1 MSRQVADT
9 HTPKAALAAIA
20 RYRDLVDDWRAF
32 LDAIERP
39 LPPCI
44 WANPTRIGPE
54 ALASLLREEGL
65 SSHPL
70 PWQKQ
75 AFRLDTGLK
84 SGTRWWFCAGLA
96 HSQEEVSQIPA
107 TLMDLKPDQ
116 RVLDMCAAPGGKT
129 AQIAFAM
136 GNRGTLIA
144 NDISNERIKALQGN
158 LDRLGVANV
167 TTVCRDASNWPA
179 AAGQYDRILVDAPCS
194 SEGTLRR
201 NRQIQGELGP
211 ELSLRLASRQRALLR
226 KAVQRC
232 RPGGRILYSTC
243 TFAPE
248 ENELVVE
255 AILQEY
261 AGRVRVLPVQV
272 PGLIAAPGVTR
283 WQGRTLDPSLA
294 HCLRL
299 WPHHN
304 DTGGFFVA
312 ALEKDEQAP
321 TEPEPVPAALAPET
335 DGLWR
340 EHLDRRFGTG
350 PQMWRNFGVH
360 RQTRRG
366 PHLIAANHAPPAV
379 PPAAGSGIFFLR
391 THMRPPKPTTA
402 GALVL
407 GPYATRNRL
416 ELTTAERDAY
426 LKRQSS
432 HLAGSRISSLEWGR
446 VLVTYR
452 GHTLGLALFHRSGT
466 LESLFPRRWSGCGSA
481 K

>member
-1 MSRQVADT
+1 MPRHLASVR
-9 HTPKAALAAIA
+9 TPEATRAAVA
-20 RYRDLVDDWRAF
+20 RYRDLIDDWPAF
-32 LDAIERP
+32 LDAVDRP
-39 LPPCI
+39 LPPCV
-44 WANPTRIGPE
+44 WANPTRIGPDAFA
-54 ALASLLREEGL
+54 ALLGEEGIDPR
-65 SSHPL
+65 PL
-70 PWQKQ
+70 PWNEQ
-75 AFRLDTGLK
+75 AFRLDAGLK

-107 TLMDLKPDQ
+107 TLMDLRPNQ

-136 GNRGTLIA
+136 RNRGTLIA
-144 NDISNERIKALQGN
+144 NDISTERIKALQGN

-167 TTVCRDASNWPA
+167 TTVCSDASNWPA

-201 NRQIQGELGP
+201 NRPIRGGLGLD
-211 ELSLRLASRQRALLR
+211 LSQRLASRQRALLR

-261 AGRVRVLPVQV
+261 DGRVGLLPARL
-272 PGLIAAPGVTR
+272 PGLIAAPGLVY
-283 WQGRTLDPSLA
+283 WQGRALDPSLA
-294 HCLRL
+294 SCLRL

-312 ALEKDEQAP
+312 VLKKDGQAP
-321 TEPEPVPAALAPET
+321 AEPEPVAIALAPEP
-335 DGLWR
+335 DGPWRERLDHRFGLEPGLWQGLR
-340 EHLDRRFGTG
+340 A
-350 PQMWRNFGVH
+350 H

-366 PHLIAANHAPPAV
+366 PHLIAADHDPPAV
-379 PPAAGSGIFFLR
+379 PPAAGRGVFFLR
-391 THMRPPKPTTA
+391 TNMRPPKLTTA
-402 GALVL
+402 GALLL
-407 GPYATRNRL
+407 GPHATRNRL
-416 ELTTAERDAY
+416 ELTPAERDAY
-426 LKRQSS
+426 LQRRETRPTGTRTS
-432 HLAGSRISSLEWGR
+432 GLEWGP

-452 GHTLGLALFHRSGT
+452 GYTLGLALFHRSGT